1 LELVRDIGE
10 AFFHAHTPIEVYRLA
25 LARVTPLVSASFSS
39 VFLRDENEPE
49 LLRLVCANNWPQ
61 ASARYLSQLR
71 FRVGRGPTG
80 RAVAEGRAIE
90 VADVFADLTLR
101 DWWEPARELKFA
113 AMISL
118 PLERAGRCTGAVSFY
133 YEAAHEF
140 NDDERSLLDQ
150 IALQLSRTSDRAS
163 TLDELRRD
171 NSRLRGQIE
180 RLSVQIG
187 QSEDVQR
194 MKTEFLANMSHEL
207 RTPLTSIL
215 GYTYLLQHE
224 QAGPLTDEQAATL
237 RKIEASGTVL
247 LQLINDLLA
256 LTELRLG
263 RAGLNYSSSDAVV
276 LARRAAE
283 SIEPRAHVRFALES
297 AEERVP
303 IQTDVEKVHRVL
315 ENLLSNA
322 FKFTRQGEVVLS
334 VRRLGFGEL
343 ERIEWSVRDSGV
355 GIAREQLAA
364 VFDEFHQVDGSS
376 TRLYGGSGLGLALS
390 LQLART
396 LGGEILVESEVG
408 RGSTFTLR
416 LPARPGPETAA

>member
-1 LELVRDIGE
+1 MRDIAE

-39 VFLRDENEPE
+39 VFLRDENEPD

-71 FRVGRGPTG
+71 IRVGRGPTG
-80 RAVAEGRAIE
+80 RAVAEARAIE
-90 VADVFADLTLR
+90 VDDVFADLSLR
-101 DWWEPARELKFA
+101 DWWEPARELGFA
-113 AMISL
+113 GLISL
-118 PLERAGRCTGAVSFY
+118 PLERAGQCMGAVSFY
-133 YEAAHEF
+133 YEATHEF
-140 NDDERSLLDQ
+140 NPEERALLAL
-150 IALQLSRTSDRAS
+150 IARQLSLTGERAHK
-163 TLDELRRD
+163 LEDLRLV
-171 NSRLRGQIE
+171 NERLRDQVE
-180 RLSVQIG
+180 RLSAQVG
-187 QSEDVQR
+187 QSAEVQR

-215 GYTYLLQHE
+215 GYTYLLQQE
-224 QAGPLTDEQAATL
+224 QPGPLTPQQADSL
-237 RKIEASGTVL
+237 EKINASGTVL

-263 RAGLNYSSSDAVV
+263 RVDVTNSTGDAV
-276 LARRAAE
+276 LMARGVGAA
-283 SIEPRAHVRFALES
+283 IEPPENVKFSIES
-297 AEERVP
+297 AEERVTVV
-303 IQTDVEKVHRVL
+303 TDVEKVHKVL

-343 ERIEWSVRDSGV
+343 ERVEWSVRDSGV
-355 GIAREQLAA
+355 GITREQLPT
-364 VFDEFHQVDGSS
+364 VFDEFRQVDGSS
-376 TRLYGGSGLGLALS
+376 TRLYGGTGLGLALS
-390 LQLART
+390 LQLAQH

-416 LPARPGPETAA
+416 LPARPVHTS